1 MAYKGVKIQRN
12 EGRRKTERRTKG
24 RRRTNF
30 WVQRERKK
38 RGSERESR
46 RTV

>member
-1 MAYKGVKIQRN
+1 MVYKGVKIQRN

-24 RRRTNF
+24 RRRTDF